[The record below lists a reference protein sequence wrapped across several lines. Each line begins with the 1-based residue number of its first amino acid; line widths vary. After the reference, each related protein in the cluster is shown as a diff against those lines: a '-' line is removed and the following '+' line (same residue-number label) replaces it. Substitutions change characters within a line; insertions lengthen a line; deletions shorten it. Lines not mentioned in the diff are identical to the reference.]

1 MFAYLFLASLEP
13 GCNEHQRTLILPAS
27 CAYMRRSRPAENL
40 RITPK
45 LQVYFTNIFGFLNKA
60 PLVATCCPP
69 CNQTMFLL
77 QHVWLH
83 TKKRLI
89 FAVVAKS
96 RITQMFAV
104 CSEER
109 MKNANTQH
117 FQPFRRNVAYYV
129 ALLKQLFDVFFCP
142 YRLFGQVPKHK
153 LNASTQPLSTNTIN
167 DIRWVNIFCIAQL
180 QEIPQS
186 ASTTKFAEKA
196 DPNSCCNSTVFFR
209 RWKSIPAKDLES
221 IFIICHNLKL
231 TEKRNI
237 IMSYNIISTHVL
249 STGTC
254 FFKKNGTYTC
264 TWRFQGLPIS
274 PHSDVLE
281 PGPRNR
287 VDRPLGLLGFSC
299 FTIREG
305 SGSRRHPKQT
315 YEPMVLYII
324 YLNIFHF
331 STFHYCNWSSQPDG
345 PKSSRYPS
353 FVEVHSEKIRWT

>member
-1 MFAYLFLASLEP
+1 MAVAVAATVVVVVFVVAVVVVAAAGAGAGAVTPIALAKLPIKRIAFGPQRTIPRKDFCKAVSLLLFNKTDTDVFIVFWQHVEASDTRTHSAEMLFEVVQKQRDLNMFAYLFLASLEP

-153 LNASTQPLSTNTIN
+153 LNASTQPLSTNYIN
-167 DIRWVNIFCIAQL
+167 DIR
-180 QEIPQS
+180 
-186 ASTTKFAEKA
+186 
-196 DPNSCCNSTVFFR
+196 
-209 RWKSIPAKDLES
+209 
-221 IFIICHNLKL
+221 
-231 TEKRNI
+231 
-237 IMSYNIISTHVL
+237 
-249 STGTC
+249 
-254 FFKKNGTYTC
+254 
-264 TWRFQGLPIS
+264 
-274 PHSDVLE
+274 
-281 PGPRNR
+281 
-287 VDRPLGLLGFSC
+287 
-299 FTIREG
+299 
-305 SGSRRHPKQT
+305 
-315 YEPMVLYII
+315 
-324 YLNIFHF
+324 
-331 STFHYCNWSSQPDG
+331 
-345 PKSSRYPS
+345 
-353 FVEVHSEKIRWT
+353 